1 MYRLDNKFAE
11 MGRWPV
17 TIAGCGGTGGFVAEG
32 LCRLLPAKADIIL
45 VDHDRVE
52 ERNLGRQ
59 NFTDGE
65 LGMLKSEALA
75 VRLSSRYGRP
85 VAYSTLP
92 IAMVDVSFPGLIIG
106 CLDNGPA
113 RRAIADIKGMVGS
126 SYQYTSWWI
135 DAGNGENYGQVLI
148 GNCRHSAIF
157 NSDICLALP
166 LPTMQRPE
174 LLTQAP
180 QRRSCAQMD
189 DQGPTINQAIASL
202 VVEAARRLI
211 EGTCS
216 WMQLYL
222 DQEAG
227 TLYPVMATPETAKR
241 ITKVT
246 MEKGGEE

>member
-1 MYRLDNKFAE
+1 MYRLDNKFTR
-11 MGRWPV
+11 GRWSV

-32 LCRLLPAKADIIL
+32 LCRLLPDKANIIL

-59 NFTDGE
+59 NFTGGE
-65 LGMLKSEALA
+65 LGMFKSEALA

-92 IAMVDVSFPGLIIG
+92 IAMVDASLPGLIIG

-113 RRAIADIKGMVGS
+113 RRAIAGIRGMIGS
-126 SYQYTSWWI
+126 PYQCTSWWI

-148 GNCRHSAIF
+148 GNYHEAAF
-157 NSDICLALP
+157 DPDICLALP
-166 LPTMQRPE
+166 LPTIQSPE
-174 LLTQAP
+174 LLAQAP
-180 QRRSCAQMD
+180 QRRSCAEMD
-189 DQGPTINQAIASL
+189 EQGPTINQAVASL

-211 EGTCS
+211 EGTCH

-222 DQEAG
+222 DLETG

-246 MEKGGEE
+246 M